1 MVVNSRKILPVIMML
16 GVGLSACSTM
26 APTAPV
32 TPQSSARVE
41 TAQTMTDVKLAA
53 DDLAAKHGP
62 QNILVVF
69 DVDDT
74 LLALSGDV
82 GGVAWWDWQDDLPD
96 GAPEKL
102 SFNKRL
108 AVASAMFALT
118 DMELA
123 EDEAT
128 INIFK
133 HLIAQG
139 TPVYALTARGPDN
152 RDATMRELH
161 DQGLDFTTA
170 PECGPPLCV
179 KRGLLGGDELIAPLA
194 RERFGFDAGA
204 KTKDLGAGPIKLSSR
219 RDASVAD
226 GVMMVSGQNKGIM
239 LRLLVDSLPRGDR
252 PRAII
257 FVDDSAQNV
266 ANLKAASP
274 AFTEDLR
281 IFHYTA
287 RTADQSDFVHNT
299 ARKNQTARD
308 LDAIT
313 RTVCTTLKN
322 QAQICER

>member
-1 MVVNSRKILPVIMML
+1 MTVNIRKLLSVIVMFGINL
-16 GVGLSACSTM
+16 AACSTM
-26 APTAPV
+26 APTAP
-32 TPQSSARVE
+32 QSSTKIE
-41 TAQTMTDVKLAA
+41 TAQSMADVKRAA
-53 DDLAAKHGP
+53 DDLADKHGAK
-62 QNILVVF
+62 NILVVF

-82 GGVAWWDWQDDLPD
+82 GSVAWWDWQDELPD

-118 DMELA
+118 DMEMA
-123 EDEAT
+123 EGGET

-133 HLIAQG
+133 YLIAQG

-179 KRGLLGGDELIAPLA
+179 KRGLLGGDDLIAPLA
-194 RERFGFDAGA
+194 RKRFGFEVGA
-204 KTKDLGAGPIKLSSR
+204 KAHDLGAGTIKLSSR

-239 LRLLVDSLPRGDR
+239 LRLLVDSLPRSKR

-257 FVDDSAQNV
+257 FVDDSAQNI

-287 RTADQSDFVHNT
+287 LAADQSDFVHNPG
-299 ARKNQTARD
+299 RKNQAARD

-313 RTVCTTLKN
+313 RTVCTTLKD